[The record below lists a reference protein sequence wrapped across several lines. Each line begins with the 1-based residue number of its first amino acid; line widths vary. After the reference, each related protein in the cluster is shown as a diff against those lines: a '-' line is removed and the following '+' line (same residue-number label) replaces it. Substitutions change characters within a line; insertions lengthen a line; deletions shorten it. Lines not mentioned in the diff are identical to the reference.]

1 MAERLRQIYMMS
13 IENKKIIPKPV
24 FNTNQSVYVA
34 YPKILTYTMGIGSNS
49 SHEALS
55 P

>member
-13 IENKKIIPKPV
+13 IENTKIISKPV
-24 FNTNQSVYVA
+24 FNTNQGVYVA
-34 YPKILTYTMGIGSNS
+34 YPKILTYTMEINMNS